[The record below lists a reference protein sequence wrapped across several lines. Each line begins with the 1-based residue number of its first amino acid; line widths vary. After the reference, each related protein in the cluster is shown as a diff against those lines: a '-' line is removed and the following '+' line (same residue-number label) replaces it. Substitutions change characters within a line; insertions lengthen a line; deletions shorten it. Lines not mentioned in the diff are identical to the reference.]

1 MWKKTFIRLAFV
13 MVVATMGLMVLA
25 AANKKRSIQT
35 AKECTTNLEKCP
47 EVKESQGDFII
58 WESLSRT
65 VLSAV
70 QY

>member
-1 MWKKTFIRLAFV
+1 MWKKTFIRLALV
-13 MVVATMGLMVLA
+13 MLVATMGLMVVA
-25 AANKKRSIQT
+25 AANKRSVQADMGCTNT
-35 AKECTTNLEKCP
+35 AEKCP
-47 EVKESQGDFII
+47 SVDNSQGDFII

>member
-25 AANKKRSIQT
+25 AANKRSIQT
-35 AKECTTNLEKCP
+35 ARECTNTVEKCP
-47 EVKESQGDFII
+47 SVDKSQADFTIF
-58 WESLSRT
+58 ESLSRSVFST
-65 VLSAV
+65 V

>member
-13 MVVATMGLMVLA
+13 MLVATMGLMVVG
-25 AANKKRSIQT
+25 AANKKSMQAT
-35 AKECTTNLEKCP
+35 KECSNTAEKCP
-47 EVKESQGDFII
+47 SVDNSQADFTIF
-58 WESLSRT
+58 ESLSRT